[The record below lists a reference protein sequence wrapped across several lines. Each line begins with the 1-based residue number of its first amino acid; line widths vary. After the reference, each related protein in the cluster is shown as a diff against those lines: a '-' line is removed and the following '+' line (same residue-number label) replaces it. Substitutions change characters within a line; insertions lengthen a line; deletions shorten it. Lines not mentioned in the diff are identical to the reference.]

1 MDIKQFLK
9 TLPAFEQF
17 KAADIDALAE
27 KMIVS
32 SHPAGHD
39 FITQGEQGEALYLL
53 MDGTIQSLHVDEATG
68 TQQEAR
74 DLHTGEMFGLLSLVE
89 NMPAG
94 WGAVAKEPV
103 TVAELSWPDFR
114 DLFRSAPPIA
124 HHLQY
129 MVAVQLA
136 RDLQSR
142 NKELRELM
150 RQRPVGTPA

>member
-1 MDIKQFLK
+1 MDITQFMK
-9 TLPAFEQF
+9 TLPAFEHF
-17 KAADIDALAE
+17 SAGDIDALAS

-32 SHPAGHD
+32 SHPAGHA

-53 MDGTIQSLHVDEATG
+53 VEGAIQNIHVDEATG
-68 TQQEAR
+68 TPQEAR
-74 DLHTGEMFGLLSLVE
+74 DLHAGEMFGLLSLVE

-103 TVAELSWPDFR
+103 TVAELSWPDYR
-114 DLFRSAPPIA
+114 DLFRSAPAIA

-142 NKELRELM
+142 NKELRELLK
-150 RQRPVGTPA
+150 QRAVGTPA

>member
-9 TLPAFEQF
+9 TLPAFENF
-17 KAADIDALAE
+17 KAADIDVLAD

-32 SHPAGHD
+32 SHPAGHV

-53 MDGTIQSLHVDEATG
+53 VEGTVQSVHVDEATG

-74 DLHTGEMFGLLSLVE
+74 DLHAGEMFGLLSLVAD
-89 NMPAG
+89 MPAG
-94 WGAVAKEPV
+94 WGAVAKEAV

-114 DLFRSAPPIA
+114 DLFRAAPPIA

-136 RDLQSR
+136 RDLQAR
-142 NKELRELM
+142 NKELRELLK
-150 RQRPVGTPA
+150 QRAVGTAA

>member
-1 MDIKQFLK
+1 MDIKQFLT

-17 KAADIDALAE
+17 SLADIEALAD
-27 KMIVS
+27 KMMVS
-32 SHPAGHD
+32 SHPAEHV

-53 MDGTIQSLHVDEATG
+53 VSGTIQSVHVDEATG
-68 TQQEAR
+68 TAQEAR
-74 DLHTGEMFGLLSLVE
+74 DLHAGEMFGLLSLVE

-103 TVAELSWPDFR
+103 TVAELSWPDFK

-142 NKELRELM
+142 NKQLRELM
-150 RQRPVGTPA
+150 KRSPVSTLA

>member
-1 MDIKQFLK
+1 MDIKQFLA
-9 TLPAFEQF
+9 TLPAFEHF
-17 KAADIDALAE
+17 SAADIEALAG

-32 SHPAGHD
+32 SHPAGHV

-53 MDGTIQSLHVDEATG
+53 VDGTIQSIHVDEATG

-94 WGAVAKEPV
+94 WGAVAKGAV

-114 DLFRSAPPIA
+114 DLFRAAPPIA

-150 RQRPVGTPA
+150 RQRPVSTPA

>member
-32 SHPAGHD
+32 SHPAGHE
-39 FITQGEQGEALYLL
+39 FIAQGEQGEALYLL

-74 DLHTGEMFGLLSLVE
+74 DLHAGEMFGLLSLVE

>member
-1 MDIKQFLK
+1 MDIKQFLT
-9 TLPAFEQF
+9 TLPAFEHF
-17 KAADIDALAE
+17 SVADISALAE

-32 SHPAGHD
+32 SHPAGQV

-53 MDGTIQSLHVDEATG
+53 VSGTIQSVHVDEATG
-68 TQQEAR
+68 TVQETR
-74 DLHTGEMFGLLSLVE
+74 DLHAGEMFGLLSLVE

-94 WGAVAKEPV
+94 WGAVAKEAV
-103 TVAELSWPDFR
+103 TVAELSWPDFK
-114 DLFRSAPPIA
+114 DLFRVAPPIA

-150 RQRPVGTPA
+150 RQRPVRTPA

>member
-32 SHPAGHD
+32 SHPAGHE

-53 MDGTIQSLHVDEATG
+53 VEGTIQSVHVDETTG
-68 TQQEAR
+68 MHQEAR
-74 DLHTGEMFGLLSLVE
+74 DLHAGEMFGLLSLVAD
-89 NMPAG
+89 MPAG
-94 WGAVAKEPV
+94 WGAVAKEAV
-103 TVAELSWPDFR
+103 TVAELSWPDFK
-114 DLFRSAPPIA
+114 DLFRTAPPIA

-136 RDLQSR
+136 RDLQAR
-142 NKELRELM
+142 NKQLRELM
-150 RQRPVGTPA
+150 KQSPASTPA